1 MEILTILA
9 EKGVIAAFAAVL
21 LYMQIK
27 QDSWTRSYMEK
38 LQKSIDDLTDAIKE
52 GWK

>member
-1 MEILTILA
+1 MDILSILA

-27 QDSWTRSYMEK
+27 QDNWTRQYLDR
-38 LQKSIDDLTDAIKE
+38 LQTSIDELTDAIK
-52 GWK
+52 GGIK